1 MSWLKTNLLSSYS
14 IFCVRCSD
22 GKYLFEKLNDIVQEY
37 ENDVKK
43 KLNNIYDDLQ
53 EDKEFKELEKIDD
66 KIMTSRQDDRS
77 VGLLSNLQD
86 GDEKKSKD
94 CQETENIYLGLS
106 QLIVVGQSLNDEFH
120 DFMYDLFKPLEKKHQ
135 YVEFKKAPVKTFDR
149 CHAKVEIW

>member
-1 MSWLKTNLLSSYS
+1 MMSW
-14 IFCVRCSD
+14 SD
-22 GKYLFEKLNDIVQEY
+22 GKYLFEKLNVIVQKY

-43 KLNNIYDDLQ
+43 KLNNIYDDLKK
-53 EDKEFKELEKIDD
+53 ENEFKELEKIRDETM
-66 KIMTSRQDDRS
+66 INRQDDRS

-120 DFMYDLFKPLEKKHQ
+120 DFIYHLFKPLEKKHQ
-135 YVEFKKAPVKTFDR
+135 LVEFKKAPVKTFDR
-149 CHAKVEIW
+149 CHAKVEIWS